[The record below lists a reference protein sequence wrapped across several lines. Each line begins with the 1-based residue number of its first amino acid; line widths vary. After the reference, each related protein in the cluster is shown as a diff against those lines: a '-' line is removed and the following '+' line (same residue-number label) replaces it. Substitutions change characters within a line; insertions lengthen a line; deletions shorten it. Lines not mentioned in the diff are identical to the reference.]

1 MPTANTFK
9 VTIYTPEKLFGTF
22 EAVSQTCNATDGE
35 LCVMRDHMPMLLA
48 INEGVMRIRTPEEV
62 LTVLTDEGTVFVE
75 NNDARVFTDV
85 CVWANDEDIQAARDR
100 MKRLHDADYESL
112 RHYKEHAVKLA
123 RLIAGSQSRHNPNM

>member
-22 EAVSQTCNATDGE
+22 EAVSLTCNAPDGE
-35 LCVMRDHMPMLLA
+35 LCVMRDHMPLLMA
-48 INEGVMRIRTPEEV
+48 IREGVMRIRTPEKVLEV
-62 LTVLTDEGTVFVE
+62 YTDEGTVFVE

-85 CVWANDEDIQAARDR
+85 CVWADVDLDEVRER
-100 MKRLHDADYESL
+100 MKRLHEADVESI

-123 RLIAGSQSRHNPNM
+123 RLLADTKTRQSPNM